1 MNEGSSARI
10 SENNDLVSSMNAIAR
25 FLRPEPILFLLWA
38 LELLRLIWSPPALAL
53 ASGYLM
59 MLFVGLAIPRA
70 RRGTI
75 YLCAPLAVIAV
86 TLAVQAGAWGGV
98 FRGFQNASVF
108 MAFFGSIV
116 LLRALADRRPE
127 IARARSLFT
136 GLKPSETN
144 GAFLVGAH
152 LIGSILV
159 VGVMA
164 ILSPILKQ
172 DADAATRRRAAEVS
186 QRGMC
191 LAPLWSPFWVA
202 SAFATQQIPGVP
214 AWQIMA
220 LGLAMAVIGLVLAHL
235 MYARDVGLADL
246 WRAVRGFSP
255 IIPSVAVCAAMIAGL
270 SSIAGLSTLKALIAT
285 IPVIALVTIFM
296 AHRHQFRLVA
306 TETWRGSSRVGDEIV
321 VVTTALVLGRVLEG
335 TIQSI
340 GLTDVV
346 GGLALPSWA
355 VIGTVIF
362 VMTLAALAGIHQLV
376 SMIVVL
382 VIFMPLD
389 TGVTNLVMMEAA
401 LIGWAFA
408 SMVGVTA
415 VSTATASAMFAVP
428 RGQLIFGPNLWFVA
442 AYGALS
448 IPLLWAAN
456 ALLFYV

>member
-1 MNEGSSARI
+1 MSASAR
-10 SENNDLVSSMNAIAR
+10 
-25 FLRPEPILFLLWA
+25 FFRPEPILFLLWA
-38 LELLRLIWSPPALAL
+38 LELVRLIWSPPVLAI
-53 ASGYLM
+53 ASGVLM
-59 MLFVGLAIPRA
+59 MLFVGLALPRA
-70 RRGTI
+70 RRGTL
-75 YLCAPLAVIAV
+75 YLCLPLAVVAG
-86 TLAVQAGAWGGV
+86 TLAVQAGEWDGV

-127 IARARSLFT
+127 IARARGLFT

-164 ILSPILKQ
+164 ILSPILRQ
-172 DADAATRRRAAEVS
+172 DADATTRRRAAEVS

-191 LAPLWSPFWVA
+191 LAPLWSPFWIA
-202 SAFATQQIPGVP
+202 SAFAAQQIPGVP
-214 AWQIMA
+214 AWEIMA
-220 LGLAMAVIGLVLAHL
+220 LGLAMAAIGLVLAHL
-235 MYARDVGLADL
+235 MYAREVGLTDL
-246 WRAVRGFSP
+246 WHAVRGFAP

-285 IPVIALVTIFM
+285 IPVLALVTIL
-296 AHRHQFRLVA
+296 AARKRQFRIVA

-335 TIQSI
+335 TIQTM
-340 GLTDVV
+340 GLADLV
-346 GGLALPSWA
+346 GGLALPPWA
-355 VIGTVIF
+355 VIAAVIV

-389 TGVTNLVMMEAA
+389 TGVSNLVMMEAA
-401 LIGWAFA
+401 LVGWAFA

-428 RGQLIFGPNLWFVA
+428 RAQLIFGPNLWFVA

-448 IPLLWAAN
+448 IPLLWGVN
-456 ALLFYV
+456 ALLFAP